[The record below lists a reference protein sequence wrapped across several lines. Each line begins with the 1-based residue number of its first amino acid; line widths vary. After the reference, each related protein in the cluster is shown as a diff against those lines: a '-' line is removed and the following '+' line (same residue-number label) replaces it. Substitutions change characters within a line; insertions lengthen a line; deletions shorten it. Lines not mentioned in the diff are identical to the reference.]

1 LRAPSKLDPLIGRDL
16 MGGEFQ
22 IRRKIGNGGMG
33 AVYEGLQPSMQ
44 RKVAIKVL
52 HKKLR
57 ERADIESRF
66 HREAAAMR
74 RLRHPSIAQVFFYGQ
89 EDVANDRL
97 LYIVMEYV
105 EGRNL
110 HQIVQGEGKLP
121 VARAVAIVAQA
132 ARALAEAHELGIVHR
147 DLKPENIMVCNEP
160 AGANLVKVLDFGLAK
175 VTEQEMRPESVV
187 LTREGMVFGT
197 PEFMSPEQARGQV
210 LDPRTDI
217 YSLAVILYEAIS
229 GKLPFDSKHPN
240 EFLQAHIEREPIPL
254 SKRVPELGVG
264 PALEAVIRKALDK
277 KPRNRHQTVE
287 EFASALEKALVD
299 DAERPGADSDPVTPP
314 ETNTGA
320 VCGVIAAAVG
330 LAATA
335 LAALR

>member
-1 LRAPSKLDPLIGRDL
+1 

-57 ERADIESRF
+57 ERPDIESRF

-74 RLRHPSIAQVFFYGQ
+74 RLKHANIAQVYFYGQ

-110 HQIVQGEGKLP
+110 HQVVQNDGRLAP
-121 VARAVAIVAQA
+121 ARAVAIVAQA
-132 ARALAEAHELGIVHR
+132 ARALFEAHQVGIIHR
-147 DLKPENIMVCNEP
+147 DLKPENIMVGSDP
-160 AGANLVKVLDFGLAK
+160 PDVVKVLDFGLAK
-175 VTEQEMRPESVV
+175 VTEQELRPDSIV

-210 LDPRTDI
+210 LDPRADI

-229 GKLPFDSKHPN
+229 GKLPFDVKHPN
-240 EFLQAHIEREPIPL
+240 EYLQAHIQREPIAL
-254 SKRVPELGVG
+254 SKRVANLAVG
-264 PALEAVIRKALDK
+264 PALESAILAAMNKNPKDR
-277 KPRNRHQTVE
+277 PQTVE
-287 EFASALEKALVD
+287 EFATSLEKALAD
-299 DAERPGADSDPVTPP
+299 DAAGASPTLDGQPAAAP
-314 ETNTGA
+314 ETNKGA
-320 VCGVIAAAVG
+320 VRGIIDAAVG
-330 LAATA
+330 LAASA
-335 LAALR
+335 LASLR